1 MFLGVIKQEDW
12 PEMGYFLK
20 LYDILDSI
28 YKTFAKIIQA
38 ADMHWVATCCLG
50 LNSKDHFY

>member
-1 MFLGVIKQEDW
+1 MFLEVIKQEDW

-38 ADMHWVATCCLG
+38 ADMHWVSTCCLG

>member
-1 MFLGVIKQEDW
+1 MFSGVIKYEDW
-12 PEMGYFLK
+12 SEMGYFLK

-28 YKTFAKIIQA
+28 PKIFAKIIQA
-38 ADMHWVATCCLG
+38 ADMYWVSTCCLE